1 MLFRFK
7 QALND
12 GKLILEYQPV
22 YASATGNIVGVEA
35 LLRWRDVRFGNV
47 SPETFIALAVANDL
61 IESVSLFVLQKAVS
75 EMAAWV
81 KQHALYL
88 SVNILPADLASAR
101 FRSKLLALLEH
112 YELPPAAIMLEVVEV
127 ECQDLIALRQNVD
140 AFRTL
145 GFRIALDDFGKGC
158 SNFERLLG
166 VPVSDL
172 KIDKCLT
179 DNLFTPRRNL
189 KGIIDCLYQ
198 LPVQLIF
205 EGVEQPEQAQ
215 FIRKHYPNASMQ
227 GWYFSRALPP
237 DAIAELVRQD
247 ENNEGQPAIAD
258 SPFLNDTMAI

>member
-12 GKLILEYQPV
+12 GKLFLEYQPV

-35 LLRWRDVRFGNV
+35 LLRWRDARFGNV
-47 SPETFIALAVANDL
+47 CPETFIALAVANDL
-61 IESVSLFVLQKAVS
+61 IESVSLFVLKKAVS

-88 SVNILPADLASAR
+88 SVNILPADLASTR
-101 FRSKLLALLEH
+101 FRSKLLALLEQ
-112 YELPPAAIMLEVVEV
+112 YELPPAAIMLEIVEA
-127 ECQDLIALRQNVD
+127 EYQDLIALRQNVD
-140 AFRTL
+140 AFRKL

-179 DNLFTPRRNL
+179 DILLSSGRNL
-189 KGIIDCLYQ
+189 GGIIDCLYQ
-198 LPVQLIF
+198 LPMRLVF
-205 EGVEQPEQAQ
+205 EGIENQQQAALVEE
-215 FIRKHYPNASMQ
+215 RYPSSSMQ
-227 GWYFSRALPP
+227 GWYFSRALPMER
-237 DAIAELVRQD
+237 IAMQ
-247 ENNEGQPAIAD
+247 
-258 SPFLNDTMAI
+258 M